1 MSDEREKLDTT
12 DPEQVSEDDDFEG
25 HSLQIEAADLG
36 AADLGS
42 VDVGSVDVGAADVGS
57 VDVG

>member
-25 HSLQIEAADLG
+25 HQLQVEANDLG
-36 AADLGS
+36 NIDVGS
-42 VDVGSVDVGAADVGS
+42 DAGNIDIGNVDVGSVP
-57 VDVG
+57 VD